1 MKQLLSILFALLLW
15 PVMSYGQLVT
25 PQSQPS
31 AETTTAAQPQEVKA
45 EVKDSVVISV
55 LTCTPGSLVYELYG
69 HTAIRVREL
78 GLHESDWVFNYGTFT
93 FQQPHFMWRFVL
105 GETDYELSVVPYNLF
120 YEAYVREGRGID
132 EQVLRLTSAEAASV
146 RDALAENLDPKNS
159 VYRYN
164 FFYDNCTTR
173 AIDKVTAPV
182 KNHLKWGGVD
192 TTKTLRD
199 IVHEFSAISPW
210 NRFGQDLLLGAEAD
224 QPADLAKQEFAPVYA
239 EHFLDQAQLTID
251 GKVVPFVK
259 ANLTLLPAQA
269 ETEKPFFITPMW
281 AFGILLAFTIVLIAI
296 EEKRGKYYWQY
307 DMVLMLAQGLVG
319 CIITFLFFFSS
330 HPAVGS
336 NYLIILF
343 NPLPLIG
350 FAWYIKA
357 ASQRKY
363 SPLSNGEIV
372 LSLTTLGVA
381 ASGVQKFPPEIYFII
396 AVLLIRMV
404 YHAWKTGKCANVRMG
419 KCAN

>member
-15 PVMSYGQLVT
+15 PVMSYGQLGVLQNKPMVRAT
-25 PQSQPS
+25 EAQAEAQS
-31 AETTTAAQPQEVKA
+31 
-45 EVKDSVVISV
+45 KDSVSISV

-69 HTAIRVREL
+69 HTAIRVREY
-78 GLHESDWVFNYGTFT
+78 GAHESDWVFNYGTFS
-93 FQQPHFMWRFVL
+93 FQQPHFMWRFML
-105 GETDYELSVVPYNLF
+105 GETDYELSVIPYSIF

-132 EQVLRLTSAEAASV
+132 EQVLNLTSEEAASV
-146 RDALAENLDPKNS
+146 RDALAENLDPKNA

-182 KNHLKWGGVD
+182 KSQLKWAGVD
-192 TTKTLRD
+192 EKKTLRD
-199 IVHEFSAISPW
+199 IVHEFSAVSPW

-224 QPADLAKQEFAPVYA
+224 QPADLAKQEFAPIYA
-239 EHFLDQAQLTID
+239 ERFLDQAKLTVD
-251 GKVVPFVK
+251 GKDEFFVK
-259 ANLTLLPAQA
+259 GHYTLLPAQR
-269 ETEKPFFITPMW
+269 EVEEPFFITPMW
-281 AFGILLAFTIVLIAI
+281 AFGILLAFTLALIVV
-296 EEKRGKYYWQY
+296 EQKRGKYYWQY

-319 CIITFLFFFSS
+319 CIISLLFFFSS

-336 NYLIILF
+336 NYLIVMF

-363 SPLSNGEIV
+363 SPLSIGEIV
-372 LSLTTLGVA
+372 LLFATLGIA
-381 ASGVQKFPPEIYFII
+381 ASGVQKFPPETYLII
-396 AVLLIRMV
+396 ATLLIRMF
-404 YHAWKTGKCANVRMG
+404 YHCIKFRKLRKISCANG
-419 KCAN
+419 ADADK

>member
-31 AETTTAAQPQEVKA
+31 AETSTAAQTQEVKA
-45 EVKDSVVISV
+45 EAKDSVVISV

-78 GLHESDWVFNYGTFT
+78 GAHESDWVFNYGTFT

-146 RDALAENLDPKNS
+146 RDALAENLDPRNS

-182 KNHLKWGGVD
+182 KDQLKWSGVD

-199 IVHEFSAISPW
+199 IVHEFSAVSPW

-239 EHFLDQAQLTID
+239 EHFLDQALLTVD

-259 ANLTLLPAQA
+259 ANLTLLPAQG
-269 ETEKPFFITPMW
+269 EVEKPFFITPMW

-296 EEKRGKYYWQY
+296 EEKRSKYYWQY

-363 SPLSNGEIV
+363 CPLSNGEIV
-372 LSLTTLGVA
+372 LSLATLGVA

-396 AVLLIRMV
+396 AVLLIRMF
-404 YHAWKTGKCANVRMG
+404 YHAWKTGKCANMRMG

>member
-31 AETTTAAQPQEVKA
+31 VETTTAAQPQEVKA

-69 HTAIRVREL
+69 HTAIRVRES

-105 GETDYELSVVPYNLF
+105 GETDYELSVVPYNIF

-319 CIITFLFFFSS
+319 CIIAFLFFFSS

-372 LSLTTLGVA
+372 LSLATLGAA